1 MLNKLRIKFYKL
13 NVKGCLA
20 LSKALKKYYILVED
34 KKMIKQFDKDIK
46 YLESVLERLENEGNK

>member
-1 MLNKLRIKFYKL
+1 MLNKLRTKFYKL

-20 LSKALKKYYILVED
+20 LSKALRKYYVLVED

-46 YLESVLERLENEGNK
+46 YLNGILERLEK

>member
-20 LSKALKKYYILVED
+20 LSKSLRKYYVLVED

-46 YLESVLERLENEGNK
+46 YLNGILERLENGRNK

>member
-1 MLNKLRIKFYKL
+1 MLNKLKLKFYKL

-20 LSKALKKYYILVED
+20 LSKALRKYYVLVED

-46 YLESVLERLENEGNK
+46 YLESIKERFKDENNK

>member
-13 NVKGCLA
+13 NVKGCLS
-20 LSKALKKYYILVED
+20 LSKSLKKYYILVED

>member
-1 MLNKLRIKFYKL
+1 MLNKLRTKFYKL

-20 LSKALKKYYILVED
+20 LSKALRKYYVLVED

-46 YLESVLERLENEGNK
+46 YLESILERLENGRNK